1 MPKRSLNPGNPDT
14 KQIEQLN
21 KAVEAMLSRA
31 DGKPP
36 KVASGIEPLLQ
47 IAAGLRDLPRESF
60 KARLKSEL
68 EGRKT
73 MSAVAE
79 PAVSA
84 PPVASPSLTFK
95 NAAKA
100 IEF

>member
-14 KQIEQLN
+14 RQIEQLH

-36 KVASGIEPLLQ
+36 NVAASIEPLLR

-60 KARLKSEL
+60 KARC
-68 EGRKT
+68 
-73 MSAVAE
+73 
-79 PAVSA
+79 
-84 PPVASPSLTFK
+84 
-95 NAAKA
+95 
-100 IEF
+100 